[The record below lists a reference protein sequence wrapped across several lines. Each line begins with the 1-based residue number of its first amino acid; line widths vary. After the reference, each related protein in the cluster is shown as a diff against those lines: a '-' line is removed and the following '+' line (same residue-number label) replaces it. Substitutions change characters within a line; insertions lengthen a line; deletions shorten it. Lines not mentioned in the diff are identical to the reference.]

1 MQAIGRR
8 GLLGTASTALALPL
22 LPRYAKAAEFTF
34 KVAHGLAENHPTN
47 IRLNEAAAAIAKD
60 SDGRLVFKVFPNN
73 QLGGESDLLNQV
85 RSGAVEV
92 FLIGGLVISSLTP
105 VAALDGTGFAFRGYE
120 QVWPAMDGALGAFV
134 RAALMKVNLYVTP
147 TIWDLGFR
155 QVTNS
160 ARPIKMPADIVG
172 MKIRI
177 PGAQAYG
184 NLFKALGASP
194 ASLQFPEVYSALQTH
209 LVDGQE
215 NPLALIATSRFYEV
229 QKYCSLTNHMWNGFW
244 VLINARAWRGL
255 PPPLQEIAEKH
266 LNASGLQQRADLA
279 MQEAGYHKTMQ
290 DGGVTFNDTDR
301 SAFQA
306 ALSKAGYY
314 ANARKIFGEAAWSLL
329 EAASGAQLG

>member
-1 MQAIGRR
+1 MPTISKR
-8 GLLGTASTALALPL
+8 GLLGTAGAALALPL

-60 SDGRLVFKVFPNN
+60 SDGRLEFKVFPNN

-105 VAALDGTGFAFRGYE
+105 IAALDGTGFAFRGYE
-120 QVWPAMDGALGAFV
+120 QVWPAMDGALGAYV
-134 RAALMKVNLYVTP
+134 RAAMMKVNLYVTP

-160 ARPIKMPADIVG
+160 ARPIREPADIAG

-184 NLFKALGASP
+184 NLFKALSASP
-194 ASLQFPEVYSALQTH
+194 ASIQFPEVYSALQTH

-244 VLINARAWRGL
+244 VLINARAWRNL
-255 PPPLQEIAEKH
+255 PAPLQEIAEKN
-266 LNASGLQQRADLA
+266 LNASGLKQRADLA
-279 MQEAGYHKTMQ
+279 AQEAGYHKTMQ
-290 DGGVTFNDTDR
+290 DGGMAFNDTDR

-314 ANARKIFGEAAWSLL
+314 ANARKVFGETAWSLL
-329 EAASGAQLG
+329 EAAGGAQLG

>member
-1 MQAIGRR
+1 MQAISRR
-8 GLLGTASTALALPL
+8 GLLGTGGTALTLPL

-34 KVAHGLAENHPTN
+34 KVAHGLAINHPTN

-60 SDGRLVFKVFPNN
+60 SDGRLELKIFPTN

-105 VAALDGTGFAFRGYE
+105 IAALDGTGFAFRGYE
-120 QVWPAMDGALGAFV
+120 QVWPAMDGALGAFI
-134 RAALMKVNLYVTP
+134 REALAKVNLYVP
-147 TIWDLGFR
+147 ATIWDLGFR

-160 ARPIKMPADIVG
+160 TRPVRAPGDIVG

-177 PGAQAYG
+177 PGAEAYA

-194 ASLQFPEVYSALQTH
+194 TSLQFPEVYSALQTH

-244 VLINARAWRGL
+244 VLINARAWRRL
-255 PPPLQEIAEKH
+255 PAPLQEIAEKH
-266 LNASGLQQRADLA
+266 LNASGLNQRADLA
-279 MQEAGYHKTMQ
+279 AQEVAYRKTMEG
-290 DGGVTFNDTDR
+290 GGVKFNDTDR
-301 SAFQA
+301 TAFQA

-314 ANARKIFGEAAWSLL
+314 ANARKVFGEKAWSLL
-329 EAASGAQLG
+329 ETAGGAELG